1 MPHAGLIEFS
11 QVGPERFALQR
22 ARLHIRAGKRRLRQG
37 KISAGIV
44 TLFDALEFALEWH
57 TYPPRRDRLLLSKG
71 EMVRSR
77 KVFDALNRAGVLDG
91 SFDFDRFD
99 TLLERALFE
108 EMPGYDCSELV
119 AGVEKVMTQLG
130 VMPFDETSLPPE
142 DPATF

>member
-1 MPHAGLIEFS
+1 VPHAGLIEFS
-11 QVGPERFALQR
+11 EIGPERFALQR

-37 KISAGIV
+37 KIAAGIV

-57 TYPPRRDRLLLSKG
+57 TYPPRREKLRLQSR
-71 EMVRSR
+71 EMTRSR
-77 KVFDALNRAGVLDG
+77 KIFDALNRAGVLDG

-108 EMPGYDCSELV
+108 EMPGYDFRELV

-130 VMPFDETSLPPE
+130 VMPYDETSLPPE
-142 DPATF
+142 EPATF